1 MRRTLLP
8 WSVSWTSGGRVT
20 RSQLARRL
28 GVVTD
33 DWFWEGHVQ
42 AATVAHLVRSGW
54 TIERVADTARREQG
68 IDVIASKDGRRL
80 AVEVKGF
87 PSALYARGSKA
98 GQPKPTSP
106 ALQARHWF
114 AGALLASILT
124 TSKLGRS
131 ELALALPDVPRY
143 RALIEQARWALQRL
157 GIGVYLVREGGV
169 VERLLDHD
177 ERT

>member
-1 MRRTLLP
+1 
-8 WSVSWTSGGRVT
+8 
-20 RSQLARRL
+20 
-28 GVVTD
+28 VTD

-42 AATVAHLVRSGW
+42 AATVAHLVRAGW
-54 TIERVADTARREQG
+54 TIERAANTARREQG

-131 ELALALPDVPRY
+131 ELALALPDVPASVRSSS
-143 RALIEQARWALQRL
+143 RRVGRSNGSGSASTSFARVVWWSGCLTTTGGPEALPSLRSA
-157 GIGVYLVREGGV
+157 
-169 VERLLDHD
+169 
-177 ERT
+177 

>member
-1 MRRTLLP
+1 M
-8 WSVSWTSGGRVT
+8 
-20 RSQLARRL
+20 
-28 GVVTD
+28 TD

-42 AATVAHLVRSGW
+42 AATVAHLVRAGW
-54 TIERVADTARREQG
+54 TIERAADTARREQG

-124 TSKLGRS
+124 TSKLRRS